1 MATGNDRRFQDASGW
16 SSTLTTTRTTA
27 EMLQEL
33 VTSGRIV
40 DIMIA
45 FVIIEVVVLLVYRR
59 VRGRGVAPYS
69 LLVNIGAG
77 GSLMLA
83 LRAVMSDASWAAV
96 AACLVSS
103 LVFHSL
109 DIVDRWQARTPDREA
124 SHGT

>member
-1 MATGNDRRFQDASGW
+1 
-16 SSTLTTTRTTA
+16 
-27 EMLQEL
+27 MLQEL
-33 VTSGRIV
+33 VTSGRII

-45 FVIIEVVVLLVYRR
+45 FVIIEVVVLLVYWR

-109 DIVDRWQARTPDREA
+109 DTVDRWQARTPDREA